1 MVKDRFERIREAEF
15 PLARNCAYLD
25 TPTTGIFSTRSKK
38 AMVDF
43 IENRYDNGMDILD
56 FEENWRYADKVR
68 GLAAKVINSESDEI
82 FFSGSGSEML
92 NVVSNGIVVQSNSN
106 VVTTDLSFPSTPYTW
121 INRLGVDNVRIGKSV
136 NGQIS
141 TEDLLSLVDKDTI
154 AISLCMVENT
164 SGYMHDIEKIGEF
177 CRENNILFILD
188 ATQCI
193 GAMEIDVKKMHIDF
207 LIATTYKWLSGPFG
221 ISFAYVS
228 NRIVNEIKPVYVG
241 WTGNKDRHNH
251 SRYLLDL
258 EKGAKRFELGSLNWI
273 GLKGIEQSMLLYLEL
288 GKSNV
293 EEYILSLTDYFYEQI
308 SQLESVQLIGPFRKG
323 NRSGIS
329 YIEFPEEWKLT
340 DRILRENGIRA
351 HVAGKNTIRIGL
363 HFYNN
368 NEDIDVFINFI
379 KQRGK

>member
-1 MVKDRFERIREAEF
+1 
-15 PLARNCAYLD
+15 
-25 TPTTGIFSTRSKK
+25 PTTGVFSTRSRQ

-43 IENRYDNGMDILD
+43 IENRYENGMDILD
-56 FEENWRYADKVR
+56 FEGNWRYADRVR
-68 GLAAKVINSESDEI
+68 ALAAEVINSESDEI

-92 NVVSNGIVVQSNSN
+92 NVISNGIIVQPSSN

-121 INRLGVDNVRIGKSV
+121 MNRLGVHNVRIGKSV
-136 NGQIS
+136 NGQID
-141 TEDLLSLVDKDTI
+141 TEDLLALVDNDTV
-154 AISLCMVENT
+154 AISICLVENT
-164 SGYMHDIEKIGEF
+164 SGYRHDVEDIGKF

-228 NRIVNEIKPVYVG
+228 NRIVNDIKPVYVG

-258 EKGAKRFELGSLNWI
+258 EDGAKRFELGSLNWI

-308 SQLESVQLIGPFRKG
+308 SQLESVRLIGPFRNG